1 MDAPAPPTS
10 LMATASEAQDEAVIW
25 LGKIAT
31 QQDKSAFVTLFNYY
45 APRVKA
51 YLRRQ
56 GVDSVQADDITQDVM
71 LQVWN
76 RASQFDAMKSR
87 PATWIYTIAR
97 NRLIDVWR
105 AQKNNMVDYKDP
117 ALLPEGSYDQT
128 QSIAA
133 EEQNDELR
141 SAVAELSPAQRDI
154 IEEAYFKERSQR
166 MIAKARKIP
175 LGTVK
180 SRLRLALDHLREKVK
195 REPI

>member
-1 MDAPAPPTS
+1 MDGTPPT
-10 LMATASEAQDEAVIW
+10 TAGKEPLDDASIW

-31 QQDKSAFVTLFNYY
+31 QQDKSAFVALFNYY

-56 GVDSVQADDITQDVM
+56 GVDGAQADDITQDVM

-76 RASQFDAMKSR
+76 RASQFDATKAR
-87 PATWIYTIAR
+87 PSTWIYTIAR

-105 AQKNNMVDYKDP
+105 SQKNNLVEFNDP
-117 ALLPEGSYDQT
+117 ALLPDQSYDQT
-128 QSIAA
+128 QSISA
-133 EEQNDELR
+133 EEENDTLH
-141 SAVAELSPAQRDI
+141 SAVAELSPAQRTL
-154 IEEAYFKERSQR
+154 IEDAYFQERSQR

-180 SRLRLALDHLREKVK
+180 SRLRLALDHLRQKVK
-195 REPI
+195 RD

>member
-1 MDAPAPPTS
+1 MDGTPPK
-10 LMATASEAQDEAVIW
+10 TAGKEPLDDASIW

-31 QQDKSAFVTLFNYY
+31 QQDKSAFVALFNYY

-56 GVDSVQADDITQDVM
+56 GVDGTQADDITQEVM

-76 RASQFDAMKSR
+76 RASQFDATKAR
-87 PATWIYTIAR
+87 PSTWIYTIAR

-105 AQKNNMVDYKDP
+105 SQKNNLVEFNDP
-117 ALLPEGSYDQT
+117 ALLPEESYDQT

-133 EEQNDELR
+133 EERNDTLH
-141 SAVAELSPAQRDI
+141 SAVAELSPAQRAI
-154 IEEAYFKERSQR
+154 IEETYFQERSQR

-180 SRLRLALDHLREKVK
+180 SRLRLALDHLRQKVK
-195 REPI
+195 RD